1 MDPQTIPAIGCS
13 ATCNDCHVLDRR
25 SFVCIDGISMKTI
38 YTHRILPSKKIR
50 LQVLGAALNYHIDM
64 SEAEAREL
72 MADLD
77 YTLSGSKRQPVI
89 RRIGERIAA
98 RINAFVL
105 WVTRP

>member
-1 MDPQTIPAIGCS
+1 
-13 ATCNDCHVLDRR
+13 
-25 SFVCIDGISMKTI
+25 MKTI

-64 SEAEAREL
+64 DEAEAREL

-77 YTLSGSKRQPVI
+77 YTLSGCKRQPVI

>member
-1 MDPQTIPAIGCS
+1 
-13 ATCNDCHVLDRR
+13 
-25 SFVCIDGISMKTI
+25 MKTI

-77 YTLSGSKRQPVI
+77 
-89 RRIGERIAA
+89 
-98 RINAFVL
+98 
-105 WVTRP
+105 